1 MEKGALKIANS
12 ERIAW
17 QELKKRIQ
25 TEIRPGKTCIPYRK
39 GCRLVTSN
47 DGLAISMRTGEND
60 TKAIPYEMVKWA
72 FDTLSNKKSFDSQD
86 FCARFGSAYYK
97 RAPCRF
103 SMTGGVL
110 VDLGLANMVVVGTAY
125 RYTIKPFC

>member
-1 MEKGALKIANS
+1 MANS
-12 ERIAW
+12 GKIAW

-25 TEIRPGKTCIPYRK
+25 TEIRLGKTCIPYRK

-47 DGLAISMRTGEND
+47 DGLSIGMRTGEKD

-72 FDTLSNKKSFDSQD
+72 FDTLSNKKSFDSKD
-86 FCARFGSAYYK
+86 FCARFGCAYYK
-97 RAPCRF
+97 SAPCRF

-110 VDLGLANMVVVGTAY
+110 VELGLANMVVIGITH
-125 RYTIKPFC
+125 RYTIKPCC